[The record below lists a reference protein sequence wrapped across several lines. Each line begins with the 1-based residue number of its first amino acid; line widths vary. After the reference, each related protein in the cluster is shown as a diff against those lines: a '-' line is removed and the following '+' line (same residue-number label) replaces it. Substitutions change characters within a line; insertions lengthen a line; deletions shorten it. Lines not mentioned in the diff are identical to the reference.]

1 MSPPPPSRPRKRD
14 DVVFRRVSG
23 DWLLFDPRTRQIH
36 VLNLSAALV
45 WSFCTGEHETD
56 EIARQVVEAFAGGDT
71 PDVEAEAEATAAPGR
86 GGSPDAAD
94 FATPADRSPP
104 DAGPRSVE
112 EILARFRAEGLLEE
126 GEVEP

>member
-1 MSPPPPSRPRKRD
+1 MSHPPPSRPRKRD

-71 PDVEAEAEATAAPGR
+71 PDVQEEATTAPGR
-86 GGSPDAAD
+86 SGSPDAVEDAN
-94 FATPADRSPP
+94 PVDRSPP
-104 DAGPRSVE
+104 EAGPRSVE

-126 GEVEP
+126 GEVGP